1 MGASTSRQTR
11 TKGSVLV
18 VVMQVF
24 ELMYSLELTQDSLL
38 GINPDYLVSASFGR
52 VRLLRIYWDHYGQS
66 KVLIVS
72 MDCEGHQRTHE
83 HSRKAAQLYD

>member
-1 MGASTSRQTR
+1 M
-11 TKGSVLV
+11 V
-18 VVMQVF
+18 VVQVF

-52 VRLLRIYWDHYGQS
+52 VRFLRIYWDHYGQS

-83 HSRKAAQLYD
+83 HSRKAGQLYD